1 MCLLTLRGMLLAT
14 FATIL
19 ATQLPTQSCAEGVV
33 DPGIA
38 DLVATLVPG
47 VVNISTTQYKTVQ
60 LLQGKAAMAQD
71 AEPDKRFF
79 YGSGFIVTPDG
90 HAVTNKHVTHNSV
103 SIWVTLSDGRQLPA
117 ELISEAIGLDIAVI
131 KIRTDKPLP
140 TVKLGDSDTVRQ
152 GELAIA
158 IGNPLDFASTVTTGV
173 ISALNRDMGFTPFD
187 DYMQTDAAI
196 NHGNSGGPLFNRK
209 GEVIGVNSAIYTTG
223 SDTGNV
229 GIGLVIPINDA
240 KFAVEHMHDARL
252 GKGRLA
258 WLGAQV
264 VSLTPELAGAYDLPG
279 PWGSIVV
286 QVPEDTPAA
295 KAQLRSGDIIT
306 TFDGKPVDDSR
317 ALMRAIVRAKPDNAV
332 PLGVLREGRQ
342 MTVSVT
348 LAELPPNQTYGTF
361 LNDPAT
367 PKPDLPPEAFV
378 DFGLL
383 VRALTPELRARYQI
397 STSEQGVVT
406 TGVAIGSVA
415 ANKGIDAGT
424 LIIRV
429 RDAPIA
435 SPEQFR
441 SSIDNER
448 AQKHSFAPLL
458 ISQQGKLRWVG
469 FTLD

>member
-1 MCLLTLRGMLLAT
+1 M
-14 FATIL
+14 
-19 ATQLPTQSCAEGVV
+19 
-33 DPGIA
+33 
-38 DLVATLVPG
+38 
-47 VVNISTTQYKTVQ
+47 Q

-196 NHGNSGGPLFNRK
+196 NHGNSGGPLFNRE

-264 VSLTPELAGAYDLPG
+264 VSLTPELAGAVRLARAVGLDRRA
-279 PWGSIVV
+279 GSGGHAGSKGAAPQWRHHHHVRRQAGRRQPRSDARHRQGQARQSGATRRPSRRPPDDGFCHAGRTAAEPDIRH
-286 QVPEDTPAA
+286 VPE
-295 KAQLRSGDIIT
+295 
-306 TFDGKPVDDSR
+306 
-317 ALMRAIVRAKPDNAV
+317 
-332 PLGVLREGRQ
+332 
-342 MTVSVT
+342 
-348 LAELPPNQTYGTF
+348 
-361 LNDPAT
+361 
-367 PKPDLPPEAFV
+367 
-378 DFGLL
+378 
-383 VRALTPELRARYQI
+383 
-397 STSEQGVVT
+397 
-406 TGVAIGSVA
+406 
-415 ANKGIDAGT
+415 
-424 LIIRV
+424 
-429 RDAPIA
+429 
-435 SPEQFR
+435 
-441 SSIDNER
+441 
-448 AQKHSFAPLL
+448 
-458 ISQQGKLRWVG
+458 
-469 FTLD
+469 